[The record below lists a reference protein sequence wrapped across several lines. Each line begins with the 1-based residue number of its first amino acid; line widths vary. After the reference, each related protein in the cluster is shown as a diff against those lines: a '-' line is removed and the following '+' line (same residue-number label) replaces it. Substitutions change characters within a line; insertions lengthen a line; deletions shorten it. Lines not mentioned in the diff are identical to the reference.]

1 MNKIAA
7 EKIAS
12 EYYDLGIKL
21 AHDKMASA
29 FQKAFQKTINL
40 GMGGTSG
47 ALVNSLYGQRLRD
60 ALAKSEYLKNV
71 FAKGDASEALDL
83 ATSRLNS
90 LGARGNRVLIG
101 SGPSG
106 TAEDLAKII
115 ADSKATLGEGG
126 MTALEK
132 AVDVAPGL
140 ALAGGVALP
149 IYKGLGKLDKK
160 LKLY

>member
-1 MNKIAA
+1 MDKLAA

-21 AHDKMASA
+21 AQDKIASG

-47 ALVNSLYGQRLRD
+47 ALVNSLYGQHLRD

-71 FAKGDASEALDL
+71 FARGDATAAMERAAEGLQKMQQRDVAGIFGYGSKQ
-83 ATSRLNS
+83 LNKNI
-90 LGARGNRVLIG
+90 L
-101 SGPSG
+101 
-106 TAEDLAKII
+106 
-115 ADSKATLGEGG
+115 ADSKALLEGSGGG

-149 IYKGLGKLDKK
+149 IYKGLGKLDRK
-160 LKLY
+160 LKIY